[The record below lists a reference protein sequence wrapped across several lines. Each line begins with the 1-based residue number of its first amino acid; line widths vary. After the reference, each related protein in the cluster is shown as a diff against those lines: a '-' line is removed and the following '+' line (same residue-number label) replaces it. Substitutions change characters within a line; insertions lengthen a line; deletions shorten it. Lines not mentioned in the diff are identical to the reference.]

1 MENRFITGL
10 QGKVTQSINV
20 NYNGQNI
27 NMAKGDLF
35 RIRWD
40 YDPTKGVHVNA
51 EFFGRT
57 TTKIAFTPS
66 AQPIVNPPG
75 NANNVLFQQVV
86 NDQSNSLDYQTKPNT
101 AGHVYTP
108 EERTGESN
116 AGTQARALQSMAQQL
131 AQKWASSYC

>member
-10 QGKVTQSINV
+10 QGKVSQPINV
-20 NYNGQNI
+20 NYEGLNI
-27 NMAKGDLF
+27 RMVKGDLF

-51 EFFGRT
+51 EFFGIT
-57 TTKIAFTPS
+57 TTRIAFTPS

-75 NANNVLFQQVV
+75 NANNVLFQQVI

-101 AGHVYTP
+101 ASHVYTP
-108 EERTGESN
+108 EERTGEKS
-116 AGTQARALQSMAQQL
+116 ASTQAQTLQSMAQQL
-131 AQKWASSYC
+131 AQRWATNSC

>member
-1 MENRFITGL
+1 
-10 QGKVTQSINV
+10 
-20 NYNGQNI
+20 
-27 NMAKGDLF
+27 MAKGDLF

-51 EFFGRT
+51 EFFGKT

-101 AGHVYTP
+101 AAHVYTP
-108 EERTGESN
+108 EERTGENS
-116 AGTQARALQSMAQQL
+116 ASTQAQALQSMAQQL

>member
-10 QGKVTQSINV
+10 QGKVSQAINV
-20 NYNGQNI
+20 KYNGQNI

-51 EFFGRT
+51 EFFGTT

-66 AQPIVNPPG
+66 AQP
-75 NANNVLFQQVV
+75 NVLFQQVV

-101 AGHVYTP
+101 AAHVYTP
-108 EERTGESN
+108 EERTGETS
-116 AGTQARALQSMAQQL
+116 ARTQAQALQNMAQQL
-131 AQKWASSYC
+131 AQKWSSSYC